1 MHETHSIVVIAGL
14 SQEPARVAISVTDTH
29 EVEVSVGESEY
40 RAEGVD
46 LFDAFMQVRRQLEA
60 DGRIP
65 CVAGARLDVYP
76 SGMSRQM
83 SGGRQAYVHVRGR
96 RPDRDDVVDIFEPAD
111 PAHVGT
117 VEQQRSSIGKL
128 RAEN

>member
-1 MHETHSIVVIAGL
+1 MRETHSIVVITGQ
-14 SQEPARVAISVTDTH
+14 SQEAAHLVIRITDKH
-29 EVEVSVGESEY
+29 EIDVSVGESEY
-40 RAEGVD
+40 TAEGVD
-46 LFDAFMQVRRQLEA
+46 LFDALMQVRRQLEA

-83 SGGRQAYVHVRGR
+83 SGGRQAYVHVHGR
-96 RPDRDDVVDIFEPAD
+96 RPDRDDLVDIFESAD
-111 PAHVGT
+111 PADVGT
-117 VEQQRSSIGKL
+117 IEQQRASIGSM